1 MGTEDFLEGIV
12 SRMKWQDF
20 AHVRPDGKSK
30 NFRLEIWRMN
40 DVYNVLSLLY
50 KNVDLCLKRKQAVY
64 FKAQQ
69 YMNTRQP
76 M

>member
-1 MGTEDFLEGIV
+1 
-12 SRMKWQDF
+12 MKWQNI

-50 KNVDLCLKRKQAVY
+50 KDAKLCLKRKQMVY
-64 FKAQQ
+64 FKAQE
-69 YMNTRQP
+69 YMEQRQP